1 MKKYLIL
8 ILILG
13 VSTGIFG
20 AISQK
25 KQKEA
30 QVYFRTG
37 LKSYLQRDFK
47 KASEEW
53 QKTLAIDANNKK
65 AKDYLNKAQGKYYKA
80 LELYYQGVDSFGN
93 KDFSKAED
101 QFKQSLLINPL
112 DKKAK
117 YYIKLC
123 QFPKLDLST
132 EKSFFAAKNGNRFVL
147 KLDKSDTTK
156 RWEESWQLDIF
167 DGDTIIK
174 TIKNSGELPKSI
186 DWNSDDNKG
195 KIIKK
200 EGSLKAVVN
209 LKSFFGRDFES
220 EAFSIKIDNI
230 GPTVNVEAEDMF
242 FPDNEAKDN
251 VIHFKVEGKDK
262 GSGVAKLIV
271 EIYDKDKTK
280 LLKKI
285 ESQEDQDRL
294 KINWSGDLED
304 GSKLA
309 GGSTVYYR
317 VVSVDKVG
325 NKSKTEFKKIDANIT
340 LKKEDKGLVMNL
352 PNIEFAFG
360 RANLRK
366 SSFSILD
373 KVGEILNQYSNA
385 KFVIEGHTDNVGD
398 QERNLKLSEKRAKS
412 VYKYLVSKFKIS
424 KDRVDLKGYGDSRPI
439 APNDTEA
446 GRAKNRRVEIV
457 IVSQ

>member
-8 ILILG
+8 ILVLG

-20 AISQK
+20 AMSQK

-65 AKDYLNKAQGKYYKA
+65 AKNYLNKAQEKYYKA

-93 KDFSKAED
+93 KNFSKAEE

-117 YYIKLC
+117 YYIRLC

-132 EKSFFAAKNGNRFVL
+132 EKSFFSAKSGNRFFL
-147 KLDKSDTTK
+147 KLNKSDTTK

-167 DGDTIIK
+167 DGKTIIK

-186 DWNSDDNKG
+186 DWNSDDNQG
-195 KIIKK
+195 KIIEK
-200 EGSLKAVVN
+200 EGTLKAIVN
-209 LKSFFGRDFES
+209 LKSFFGRGFES
-220 EAFSIKIDNI
+220 EAFPIKIDNI
-230 GPTVNVEAEDMF
+230 GPTINVEAEDMF
-242 FPDNEAKDN
+242 YPDNEDKDN
-251 VIHFKVEGKDK
+251 VIHFKVEGKDN
-262 GSGVAKLIV
+262 GSGVEKLIV
-271 EIYDKDKTK
+271 EIYNKDKTK

-294 KINWSGDLED
+294 KANWSGDLDD
-304 GSKLA
+304 GSKIA
-309 GGSTVYYR
+309 GGSTVYYKA
-317 VVSVDKVG
+317 VAFDKAA
-325 NKSKTEFKKIDANIT
+325 NKSETEFKKIDASIT

-366 SSFSILD
+366 NSFSILD
-373 KVGEILNQYSNA
+373 KVGEILKQYNDA
-385 KFVIEGHTDNVGD
+385 KFVIEGHTDNVGS

-412 VYKYLVSKFKIS
+412 VFKYLISKFKIS
-424 KDRVDLKGYGDSRPI
+424 KDRIDLKGYGDSRPI
-439 APNDTEA
+439 APNDTET

-457 IVSQ
+457 IISK